1 MLNSKPNAGHH
12 ERAIAVAVIASVL
25 LSACASSED
34 SVSSF
39 LVAPGGYVLYNC
51 DDIAR
56 TAKGVAERQRE
67 LEQLMAKASTD
78 PAGRIIADTTYGSEY
93 VTTRGQLNNLRAAA
107 AEKNC
112 DGAAGVGKPVVRASD
127 SPIH

>member
-1 MLNSKPNAGHH
+1 MLNPKPKAGHH

-39 LVAPGGYVLYNC
+39 LVAPGNYVLFSC

-56 TAKGVAERQRE
+56 TAKGIEARHKE
-67 LEQLMAKASTD
+67 LEKLMAKDSADTG
-78 PAGRIIADTTYGSEY
+78 GRIIANCHLWDRIRPDPRS
-93 VTTRGQLNNLRAAA
+93 
-107 AEKNC
+107 AE
-112 DGAAGVGKPVVRASD
+112 
-127 SPIH
+127 

>member
-1 MLNSKPNAGHH
+1 MLNPKPNAGHH

-25 LSACASSED
+25 LSGCASSED

-39 LVAPGGYVLYNC
+39 LVAPGNYVLFSC

-56 TAKGVAERQRE
+56 TAKGVEARHKE
-67 LEQLMAKASTD
+67 LEKLMAKDGADTG
-78 PAGRIIADTTYGSEY
+78 GRIIANATYGAEY
-93 VTTRGQLNNLRAAA
+93 TMTRGQLNSLRATA

-112 DGAAGVGKPVVRASD
+112 DGVPGAGKPAAKASD
-127 SPIH
+127 GAVH